1 MKKIHQWLAYF
12 VVIITC
18 FAVPVTVKADIG
30 PKPSVVI
37 EVVGFEEKEYYM
49 TLLSE
54 KDSTGP
60 WSHGNEYHDYMGEKW
75 VFEVFENYEDEDG
88 YYFLSFMQDCSEN
101 DTFEWTY
108 YPPQRFKVLIYT
120 TDDGQ
125 FYCSDEVY
133 ERYAFDSYFKVNV
146 TENGVTVNE
155 SGEVEN
161 ENVLTVQKSYDFSM
175 EILSFAVRVFLTIVL
190 EVLVALAFG
199 YRDSMSLKVI
209 GITNVC
215 TQVVLNVLLNVIN
228 YRSGQMAFVFH
239 YVWME
244 CVVFVLEAVIYVKLI
259 EKTDGE
265 KGVVRHPVVYAALA
279 NIVSLTA
286 GIWIA
291 KMIPG
296 IF

>member
-1 MKKIHQWLAYF
+1 MKKIYKWLAYF

-18 FAVPVTVKADIG
+18 FAMPVTVKADIG

-37 EVVGFEEKEYYM
+37 EVTGFEDYYV

-54 KDSTGP
+54 RDSTGP
-60 WSHGNEYHDYMGEKW
+60 WSHGNEYHDYMGEEW
-75 VFEVFENYEDEDG
+75 VFEAFENYEDKDG

-120 TDDGQ
+120 MDDRQ

-133 ERYAFDSYFKVNV
+133 ERYAFDSYFKV
-146 TENGVTVNE
+146 TASENG
-155 SGEVEN
+155 
-161 ENVLTVQKSYDFSM
+161 NVLTAQKSYDFSM
-175 EILSFAVRVFLTIVL
+175 ELVSLAARVVLTIAL
-190 EVLVALAFG
+190 EMLVAFIHG
-199 YRDSMSLKVI
+199 YRSKKNVKII

-244 CVVFVLEAVIYVKLI
+244 GVVFALEAGVYAKLLDR
-259 EKTDGE
+259 TDGE
-265 KGVVRHPVVYAALA
+265 REMAKHPVAYAVLA
-279 NIVSLTA
+279 NAVSLAA

>member
-1 MKKIHQWLAYF
+1 MKKIYKWLAYF

-18 FAVPVTVKADIG
+18 FAMPVTVKADIG

-37 EVVGFEEKEYYM
+37 EVTGFEDYYV

-54 KDSTGP
+54 RDSTGP
-60 WSHGNEYHDYMGEKW
+60 WSHGNEYHDYMGEEW
-75 VFEVFENYEDEDG
+75 VFEAFENYEDKDG

-120 TDDGQ
+120 MDDRQ

-133 ERYAFDSYFKVNV
+133 ERYAFDSYFKV
-146 TENGVTVNE
+146 TASENG
-155 SGEVEN
+155 
-161 ENVLTVQKSYDFSM
+161 NVLTAQKSYDFSM
-175 EILSFAVRVFLTIVL
+175 ELVSLAARVVLTIAL
-190 EVLVALAFG
+190 EMLVAFIHG
-199 YRDSMSLKVI
+199 YRSKKNVKII

-228 YRSGQMAFVFH
+228 YSSGQMAFVFH

-244 CVVFVLEAVIYVKLI
+244 FVVFAIEAVVYAKLLDR
-259 EKTDGE
+259 TDGE
-265 KGVVRHPVVYAALA
+265 LEMAKHPIAYAVLA
-279 NIVSLTA
+279 NAVSLAA

>member
-1 MKKIHQWLAYF
+1 MKKIYKWLAYF

-18 FAVPVTVKADIG
+18 FAMPVTVKADIG

-37 EVVGFEEKEYYM
+37 EVTGFEDYYV

-54 KDSTGP
+54 RDSTGP
-60 WSHGNEYHDYMGEKW
+60 WSHGNEYHDYMGEEW
-75 VFEVFENYEDEDG
+75 VFEAFENYEDKDG

-120 TDDGQ
+120 MDDRQ

-133 ERYAFDSYFKVNV
+133 ERYAFDSYFKV
-146 TENGVTVNE
+146 TASENG
-155 SGEVEN
+155 
-161 ENVLTVQKSYDFSM
+161 NVLTAQKSYDFSM
-175 EILSFAVRVFLTIVL
+175 ELVSLAARVVLTIAL
-190 EVLVALAFG
+190 EMLVAFIHG
-199 YRDSMSLKVI
+199 YRSKKNVKII
-209 GITNVC
+209 GITNIC

-244 CVVFVLEAVIYVKLI
+244 GVVFALEAGVYAKLLDR
-259 EKTDGE
+259 TDGE
-265 KGVVRHPVVYAALA
+265 REMAKHPVAYAVLA
-279 NIVSLTA
+279 NAVSLAA

>member
-1 MKKIHQWLAYF
+1 MKKIYKWLAYF

-18 FAVPVTVKADIG
+18 FAMPVTVKADIG

-37 EVVGFEEKEYYM
+37 EVTGFEDYYV

-54 KDSTGP
+54 RDSTGP
-60 WSHGNEYHDYMGEKW
+60 WSHGNEYHDYMGEEW
-75 VFEVFENYEDEDG
+75 VFEAFENYEDKDG

-120 TDDGQ
+120 MDDRQ

-133 ERYAFDSYFKVNV
+133 ERYAFDSYFRV
-146 TENGVTVNE
+146 TLSE
-155 SGEVEN
+155 SGQ
-161 ENVLTVQKSYDFSM
+161 VLTAQKSYDFSM
-175 EILSFAVRVFLTIVL
+175 ELLSLAARVVLTIL
-190 EVLVALAFG
+190 IEVLIALMHG
-199 YRDSMSLKVI
+199 YRSKKNVKII

-228 YRSGQMAFVFH
+228 YSSGQMAFVFH

-244 CVVFVLEAVIYVKLI
+244 GVVFALEAVVYSKLLDR
-259 EKTDGE
+259 TDGE
-265 KGVVRHPVVYAALA
+265 REMAKHPVAYAVLA
-279 NIVSLTA
+279 NAVSLAA

>member
-1 MKKIHQWLAYF
+1 MKKIHKWLACF
-12 VVIITC
+12 VVIVTC
-18 FAVPVTVKADIG
+18 LAMPVTVKADMG

-37 EVVGFEEKEYYM
+37 ETIGFEEKEYYM

-54 KDSTGP
+54 RDSTGP
-60 WSHGNEYHDYMGEKW
+60 WSHGDEYHDYMGEKR
-75 VFEVFENYEDEDG
+75 VFEVFESYKDG

-101 DTFEWTY
+101 DRFEWTY

-120 TDDGQ
+120 VDDGQ

-133 ERYAFDSYFKVNV
+133 ERYAFDSYFKVMV
-146 TENGVTVNE
+146 SE
-155 SGEVEN
+155 SG
-161 ENVLTVQKSYDFSM
+161 NVLTAQKSYDFSM
-175 EILSFAVRVFLTIVL
+175 EMVSLAARVVLTIVL
-190 EVLVALAFG
+190 EVLVAFMFG
-199 YRDSMSLKVI
+199 YRSNKNVKI
-209 GITNVC
+209 IAITNVC
-215 TQVVLNVLLNVIN
+215 TQVVLNVLLNIIN

-244 CVVFVLEAVIYVKLI
+244 FVIFALEAVIYVKLLDR
-259 EKTDGE
+259 TDGE
-265 KGVVRHPVVYAALA
+265 KEMAKHPVVYAALA
-279 NIVSLTA
+279 NIVSLIA

>member
-1 MKKIHQWLAYF
+1 MKKIHKWLACF
-12 VVIITC
+12 VAIITC
-18 FAVPVTVKADIG
+18 VAIPVTVKADIG

-37 EVVGFEEKEYYM
+37 EVVGFEGKEYHV

-54 KDSTGP
+54 RDSTGP
-60 WSHGNEYHDYMGEKW
+60 WSHGNEYYDYMGEKQA
-75 VFEVFENYEDEDG
+75 FEAFENYEDKDG

-108 YPPQRFKVLIYT
+108 YPPQRFKVLIYAT
-120 TDDGQ
+120 EDGQ
-125 FYCSDEVY
+125 FYCSDEIY
-133 ERYAFDSYFKVNV
+133 ERYAFDSYFKVTV
-146 TENGVTVNE
+146 SENG
-155 SGEVEN
+155 
-161 ENVLTVQKSYDFSM
+161 NVLTAKKSYDFSM
-175 EILSFAVRVFLTIVL
+175 ELVSLAARVVLTVAIEILI
-190 EVLVALAFG
+190 ALMHG
-199 YRDSMSLKVI
+199 YRNKKNVKI
-209 GITNVC
+209 IAITNVC

-244 CVVFVLEAVIYVKLI
+244 GVVFALEAGVYAKLLDR
-259 EKTDGE
+259 TDGE
-265 KGVVRHPVVYAALA
+265 REMAKHPVAYAVLA
-279 NIVSLTA
+279 NAVSLAA

>member
-1 MKKIHQWLAYF
+1 MKKIQKWLACF
-12 VVIITC
+12 VVIIIC
-18 FAVPVTVKADIG
+18 FAVPVTVKADMG

-54 KDSTGP
+54 RDSTGP
-60 WSHGNEYHDYMGEKW
+60 WSHGDGYYDYMGEEW
-75 VFEVFENYEDEDG
+75 VFEAFENYEDKDG
-88 YYFLSFMQDCSEN
+88 YYFLSFMQNCSEN
-101 DTFEWTY
+101 DRFEWTY

-125 FYCSDEVY
+125 FYCSDEIY

-146 TENGVTVNE
+146 LADGVTVNE
-155 SGEVEN
+155 SGEMEN
-161 ENVLTVQKSYDFSM
+161 ENVITAQKSYDFSM
-175 EILSFAVRVFLTIVL
+175 EILSFAVRVILTVII
-190 EVLVALAFG
+190 EVLVALASR
-199 YRDSMSLKVI
+199 YRDSKSLKII
-209 GITNVC
+209 GFTNVC
-215 TQVVLNVLLNVIN
+215 TQVILNVLLNVIN

-244 CVVFVLEAVIYVKLI
+244 FVIFALEAVIYVKLLDR
-259 EKTDGE
+259 TDGE
-265 KGVVRHPVVYAALA
+265 QGVVRHPVLYAALA
-279 NIVSLTA
+279 NLVSLMV

>member
-1 MKKIHQWLAYF
+1 MKKIHKWMACL

-37 EVVGFEEKEYYM
+37 EVVGFEEKDYYM

-54 KDSTGP
+54 RDSTGP
-60 WSHGNEYHDYMGEKW
+60 WSHGNEYYDYMGEKQA
-75 VFEVFENYEDEDG
+75 FEAFENYEDKDG

-120 TDDGQ
+120 MDDGQ

-133 ERYAFDSYFKVNV
+133 ERYAFDSYFRV
-146 TENGVTVNE
+146 TLSE
-155 SGEVEN
+155 SGQ
-161 ENVLTVQKSYDFSM
+161 VLTAQKSYDFSM
-175 EILSFAVRVFLTIVL
+175 ELLSLAARVVLTIL
-190 EVLVALAFG
+190 IEVLIALMHG
-199 YRDSMSLKVI
+199 YRSKKNVKII

-228 YRSGQMAFVFH
+228 YSSGQMAFVFH

-244 CVVFVLEAVIYVKLI
+244 FVVFAIEAVVYAKLLDR
-259 EKTDGE
+259 TDGE
-265 KGVVRHPVVYAALA
+265 LEMAKHPIAYAVLA
-279 NIVSLTA
+279 NAVSLAA

>member
-1 MKKIHQWLAYF
+1 MKKIHKWLACF

-18 FAVPVTVKADIG
+18 LAMPVTVKADIG

-37 EVVGFEEKEYYM
+37 ETIGFEEKEYYM

-54 KDSTGP
+54 RDSTGP
-60 WSHGNEYHDYMGEKW
+60 WSHGNEYHDYMGEKR
-75 VFEVFENYEDEDG
+75 VFEVFESYKDKDG

-101 DTFEWTY
+101 DRFEWTY

-120 TDDGQ
+120 VDDGQ

-133 ERYAFDSYFKVNV
+133 ERYAFDSYFKATVS
-146 TENGVTVNE
+146 ENRNI
-155 SGEVEN
+155 
-161 ENVLTVQKSYDFSM
+161 LTAQKSYDFSM
-175 EILSFAVRVFLTIVL
+175 EMVSLAARVVLTIML
-190 EVLVALAFG
+190 EVLVAFMFG
-199 YRDSMSLKVI
+199 YRSNKNVKI
-209 GITNVC
+209 IAITNVC
-215 TQVVLNVLLNVIN
+215 TQVVLNVLLNIIN

-244 CVVFVLEAVIYVKLI
+244 FVIFALEAVIYVKLLDR
-259 EKTDGE
+259 TDGE
-265 KGVVRHPVVYAALA
+265 KEMAKHPVVYAALA
-279 NIVSLTA
+279 NIVSLIA